1 MYTINYIL
9 VSFWVDDLIAIYG
22 FMDLL
27 IFFLLVCMYLCIN
40 ECAGFW

>member
-9 VSFWVDDLIAIYG
+9 VCFWVDDLIAIYG
-22 FMDLL
+22 FLDLL
-27 IFFLLVCMYLCIN
+27 IFLLVCMYLCIN